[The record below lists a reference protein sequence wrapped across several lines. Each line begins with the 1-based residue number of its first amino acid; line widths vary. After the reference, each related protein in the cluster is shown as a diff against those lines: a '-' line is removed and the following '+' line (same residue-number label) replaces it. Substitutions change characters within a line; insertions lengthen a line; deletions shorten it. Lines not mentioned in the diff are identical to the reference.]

1 MYKKTEHQLTFVD
14 DFFLPF
20 GGKLNK
26 ENRWVRLAEI
36 IPWWMAEE
44 KYAKSFKKKFKG
56 EKAYSVR
63 IALGALYIKERL
75 GLSDRETVEQITEN
89 PYLQYFIGL
98 PEFQEKAP
106 FDHSLMTRFRKRLGA
121 NIINELNEWIVL
133 EEQKRQLE
141 EASKEN
147 DNNDDQDHDDEDH
160 DDEDRND
167 HYHDRGDLQPSG
179 SDSEKHSTESASPKT
194 KNRGKLILDATCA
207 PADIAYPTDLGLLN
221 EAREKL
227 EHIIDVL
234 HEPHKG
240 KLRKPRTYRKRARKD
255 YLSVAKQRKAGA
267 RKIRKAVGKQ
277 LGYVK
282 RDLEIIK
289 NLVSQS
295 SLSLLSKDEYRQL
308 LVIHELYRQQAE
320 MYKKKTHRVDHRI
333 VSISQ
338 PHVRPIVRGKA
349 KANVEFGSKV
359 AISVVDGYALIEHL
373 DWENYNEGTTL
384 KESVENYYNRFGFYP
399 EAILA
404 DKIYRNR
411 NNLAYCKSLGIRLSG
426 PRLGRPS
433 RTEDKT
439 LERVARQDA
448 SERNA
453 VEGKFGEG
461 KRKYGLGLIRARL
474 QETSETVVALQFLIL
489 NLERK
494 LRVLFLKFLHNT
506 ILYFDNR
513 NLACI

>member
-1 MYKKTEHQLTFVD
+1 M
-14 DFFLPF
+14 
-20 GGKLNK
+20 
-26 ENRWVRLAEI
+26 
-36 IPWWMAEE
+36 
-44 KYAKSFKKKFKG
+44 
-56 EKAYSVR
+56 
-63 IALGALYIKERL
+63 
-75 GLSDRETVEQITEN
+75 
-89 PYLQYFIGL
+89 
-98 PEFQEKAP
+98 
-106 FDHSLMTRFRKRLGA
+106 
-121 NIINELNEWIVL
+121 
-133 EEQKRQLE
+133 
-141 EASKEN
+141 
-147 DNNDDQDHDDEDH
+147 
-160 DDEDRND
+160 
-167 HYHDRGDLQPSG
+167 
-179 SDSEKHSTESASPKT
+179 
-194 KNRGKLILDATCA
+194 DATCA

-439 LERVARQDA
+439 LEGVARQDA

-506 ILYFDNR
+506 ILYFDNQ

>member
-26 ENRWVRLAEI
+26 ENRWVRLAEL
-36 IPWWMAEE
+36 IPWWKAEE

-121 NIINELNEWIVL
+121 NIINELNEWIVS

-141 EASKEN
+141 EEN
-147 DNNDDQDHDDEDH
+147 NNDDDPHDDTDDDDH
-160 DDEDRND
+160 
-167 HYHDRGDLQPSG
+167 G
-179 SDSEKHSTESASPKT
+179 SDDHQTSDPASEEKSTESVSPRTQNK
-194 KNRGKLILDATCA
+194 GKLILDATCA

-240 KLRKPRTYRKRARKD
+240 KLRKPRTYKKRARKD

-282 RDLEIIK
+282 RDLKIIE
-289 NLVSQS
+289 NLLTQS

-320 MYKKKTHRVDHRI
+320 MYKKKTHRIDHRI

-384 KESVENYYNRFGFYP
+384 RESVEHYYNRFGFYP

-411 NNLAYCKSLGIRLSG
+411 DNLAYCKSLGIRLSG

-433 RTEDKT
+433 KMEDKT
-439 LERVARQDA
+439 LEHVARQDA

-513 NLACI
+513 NLDCL

>member
-26 ENRWVRLAEI
+26 ENRWVRLAEL
-36 IPWWMAEE
+36 IPWWKAEE

-121 NIINELNEWIVL
+121 NIINELNEWIVS

-141 EASKEN
+141 EEN
-147 DNNDDQDHDDEDH
+147 NNDDDPHDDTDDDDH
-160 DDEDRND
+160 
-167 HYHDRGDLQPSG
+167 G
-179 SDSEKHSTESASPKT
+179 SDDHQTSDPASEEKSTESVSPRTQNK
-194 KNRGKLILDATCA
+194 GKLILDATCA

-240 KLRKPRTYRKRARKD
+240 KLRKPRTFKKRARKD

-282 RDLEIIK
+282 RDLKIIE
-289 NLVSQS
+289 NLLTQS

-320 MYKKKTHRVDHRI
+320 MYKKKTHRIDHRI

-384 KESVENYYNRFGFYP
+384 RESVEHYYNRFGFYP

-411 NNLAYCKSLGIRLSG
+411 DNLAYCKSLGIRLSG

-433 RTEDKT
+433 KMEDKT
-439 LERVARQDA
+439 LEHVARQDA

-513 NLACI
+513 NLDCL

>member
-1 MYKKTEHQLTFVD
+1 MYKKTEHQLTFVE

-26 ENRWVRLAEI
+26 ENRWVRLAEL
-36 IPWWMAEE
+36 IPWWKAEE

-147 DNNDDQDHDDEDH
+147 DNNDDHHDDDDH
-160 DDEDRND
+160 SSGD
-167 HYHDRGDLQPSG
+167 HQPSG
-179 SDSEKHSTESASPKT
+179 PASEENSTGSASPKT
-194 KNRGKLILDATCA
+194 KNKGKLILDATCA

-240 KLRKPRTYRKRARKD
+240 KLRKPRTYRKRARRD

-282 RDLEIIK
+282 RNLEIIG
-289 NLVSQS
+289 NLISQS

-320 MYKKKTHRVDHRI
+320 MYKKKTHRIDHRI

-359 AISVVDGYALIEHL
+359 AISVVDGYALIEQL
-373 DWENYNEGTTL
+373 DWENYNEGITL
-384 KESVENYYNRFGFYP
+384 RESIENYYNRFGFYP

-411 NNLAYCKSLGIRLSG
+411 DNLAYCKSLGIRLSG

-433 RTEDKT
+433 KTEDKT

-453 VEGKFGEG
+453 VESKFGEG

-474 QETSETVVALQFLIL
+474 QETSETVVALQFLIM

-494 LRVLFLKFLHNT
+494 LRVLFLKFLYNT
-506 ILYFDNR
+506 ILYFNNR

>member
-1 MYKKTEHQLTFVD
+1 
-14 DFFLPF
+14 
-20 GGKLNK
+20 
-26 ENRWVRLAEI
+26 
-36 IPWWMAEE
+36 
-44 KYAKSFKKKFKG
+44 
-56 EKAYSVR
+56 
-63 IALGALYIKERL
+63 
-75 GLSDRETVEQITEN
+75 
-89 PYLQYFIGL
+89 
-98 PEFQEKAP
+98 
-106 FDHSLMTRFRKRLGA
+106 
-121 NIINELNEWIVL
+121 
-133 EEQKRQLE
+133 
-141 EASKEN
+141 
-147 DNNDDQDHDDEDH
+147 
-160 DDEDRND
+160 
-167 HYHDRGDLQPSG
+167 
-179 SDSEKHSTESASPKT
+179 
-194 KNRGKLILDATCA
+194 
-207 PADIAYPTDLGLLN
+207 
-221 EAREKL
+221 
-227 EHIIDVL
+227 
-234 HEPHKG
+234 
-240 KLRKPRTYRKRARKD
+240 
-255 YLSVAKQRKAGA
+255 
-267 RKIRKAVGKQ
+267 
-277 LGYVK
+277 
-282 RDLEIIK
+282 
-289 NLVSQS
+289 
-295 SLSLLSKDEYRQL
+295 
-308 LVIHELYRQQAE
+308 

-433 RTEDKT
+433 KTEDKT

-453 VEGKFGEG
+453 VESKFGEG

>member
-26 ENRWVRLAEI
+26 ENRWVRLAEL
-36 IPWWMAEE
+36 IPWWKAEE

-121 NIINELNEWIVL
+121 NIINELNEWIVS

-141 EASKEN
+141 EEN
-147 DNNDDQDHDDEDH
+147 NNDDDPHDDTDDDDH
-160 DDEDRND
+160 
-167 HYHDRGDLQPSG
+167 G
-179 SDSEKHSTESASPKT
+179 SDDHQTSDPASEEKSTESVSPRTQNK
-194 KNRGKLILDATCA
+194 GKLILDATCA

-240 KLRKPRTYRKRARKD
+240 KLRKPRTYKKRARKD

-338 PHVRPIVRGKA
+338 PHVRPIVRGKE

>member
-1 MYKKTEHQLTFVD
+1 MYKKTEQQLTFVD

-26 ENRWVRLAEI
+26 ENRWIRLAEV
-36 IPWWMAEE
+36 IPWWRAEE

-63 IALGALYIKERL
+63 VALGALYIKERL

-98 PEFQEKAP
+98 PEFQEKNP

-133 EEQKRQLE
+133 EEQERQLE
-141 EASKEN
+141 EEPKEN
-147 DNNDDQDHDDEDH
+147 DDDDHHDDNDDGNDSDD
-160 DDEDRND
+160 
-167 HYHDRGDLQPSG
+167 YHDSGDHQPSG
-179 SDSEKHSTESASPKT
+179 SASEENSTESAFPKT
-194 KNRGKLILDATCA
+194 KNKGKLILDATCA

-255 YLSVAKQRKAGA
+255 YLSVAKQRKAGV

-282 RDLEIIK
+282 RDLKIIE
-289 NLVSQS
+289 NLASQG
-295 SLSLLSKDEYRQL
+295 SLSLLSKNEYRQL

-320 MYKKKTHRVDHRI
+320 MYKKKIHRIDHRI

-411 NNLAYCKSLGIRLSG
+411 DNLAYCKSLAIRLSG

-433 RTEDKT
+433 KTEDKT
-439 LERVARQDA
+439 MVRMARQDA

-474 QETSETVVALQFLIL
+474 QETSEISSISHTESGAESYFFI
-489 NLERK
+489 
-494 LRVLFLKFLHNT
+494 FLHNT
-506 ILYFDNR
+506 IFHFDNR

>member
-1 MYKKTEHQLTFVD
+1 MYKKTEHQLTFVE

-26 ENRWVRLAEI
+26 ENRWVRLAEM
-36 IPWWMAEE
+36 IPWWKAEE
-44 KYAKSFKKKFKG
+44 KYAKSFKQKFKG

-133 EEQKRQLE
+133 EEQERQLE

-147 DNNDDQDHDDEDH
+147 NNDD
-160 DDEDRND
+160 DRND
-167 HYHDRGDLQPSG
+167 DDDHGSGNLQPSDPVLKENTTDLG
-179 SDSEKHSTESASPKT
+179 SART
-194 KNRGKLILDATCA
+194 KNKGKLILDATCA

-240 KLRKPRTYRKRARKD
+240 KLQKPRTYRKRARKD

-282 RDLEIIK
+282 RDLAIIE
-289 NLVSQS
+289 NLVTQS

-320 MYKKKTHRVDHRI
+320 MYKKKTHRIDHRI

-359 AISVVDGYALIEHL
+359 AISVVGGYALIEQL
-373 DWENYNEGTTL
+373 DWENYNEGITL
-384 KESVENYYNRFGFYP
+384 RKSVENYYNRFGFYP
-399 EAILA
+399 EAILT

-411 NNLAYCKSLGIRLSG
+411 DNLAYRKSLGIRLSG

-433 RTEDKT
+433 KTEDKT
-439 LERVARQDA
+439 LKHVAKQVPLNVMPLRANLSKVSA
-448 SERNA
+448 SM
-453 VEGKFGEG
+453 G
-461 KRKYGLGLIRARL
+461 
-474 QETSETVVALQFLIL
+474 
-489 NLERK
+489 
-494 LRVLFLKFLHNT
+494 
-506 ILYFDNR
+506 
-513 NLACI
+513 

>member
-1 MYKKTEHQLTFVD
+1 
-14 DFFLPF
+14 
-20 GGKLNK
+20 
-26 ENRWVRLAEI
+26 
-36 IPWWMAEE
+36 
-44 KYAKSFKKKFKG
+44 
-56 EKAYSVR
+56 
-63 IALGALYIKERL
+63 
-75 GLSDRETVEQITEN
+75 
-89 PYLQYFIGL
+89 
-98 PEFQEKAP
+98 
-106 FDHSLMTRFRKRLGA
+106 
-121 NIINELNEWIVL
+121 
-133 EEQKRQLE
+133 
-141 EASKEN
+141 
-147 DNNDDQDHDDEDH
+147 
-160 DDEDRND
+160 
-167 HYHDRGDLQPSG
+167 
-179 SDSEKHSTESASPKT
+179 
-194 KNRGKLILDATCA
+194 
-207 PADIAYPTDLGLLN
+207 LN

-240 KLRKPRTYRKRARKD
+240 KLRKPRTYKKRARKD

-282 RDLEIIK
+282 RDLKIIE
-289 NLVSQS
+289 NLLTQS

-320 MYKKKTHRVDHRI
+320 MYKKKTHRIDHRI

-384 KESVENYYNRFGFYP
+384 RESVEHYYNRFEFYP

-411 NNLAYCKSLGIRLSG
+411 DNLAYCKSLGIRLSG

-433 RTEDKT
+433 KM
-439 LERVARQDA
+439 
-448 SERNA
+448 
-453 VEGKFGEG
+453 EG

-474 QETSETVVALQFLIL
+474 QEASETVVAFPFLIL

-494 LRVLFLKFLHNT
+494 FRVLFQKFSYNNILH
-506 ILYFDNR
+506 FDNR
-513 NLACI
+513 NLDCL

>member
-1 MYKKTEHQLTFVD
+1 MYKKTEYQLTFVE

-20 GGKLNK
+20 DGKLNK

-36 IPWWMAEE
+36 IPWWKAEE
-44 KYAKSFKKKFKG
+44 KYAKSFKNKFKG
-56 EKAYSVR
+56 ERAYSVR

-75 GLSDRETVEQITEN
+75 GLTDRETVEQITEN

-106 FDHSLMTRFRKRLGA
+106 FDHSLMPRFRKRLGA

-133 EEQKRQLE
+133 EEQKRQSE
-141 EASKEN
+141 ETSEEDDNDDDNHDGDDHHPSCPASKES
-147 DNNDDQDHDDEDH
+147 
-160 DDEDRND
+160 
-167 HYHDRGDLQPSG
+167 PS
-179 SDSEKHSTESASPKT
+179 ESASAKT
-194 KNRGKLILDATCA
+194 KNKGKLILDATCA

-240 KLRKPRTYRKRARKD
+240 KQQKPRTYRKRARKA

-277 LGYVK
+277 LRYVK
-282 RDLEIIK
+282 RDLEIIEK
-289 NLVSQS
+289 LVAQS
-295 SLSLLSKDEYRQL
+295 SLSLLNKNEYRQL

-320 MYKKKTHRVDHRI
+320 MYKKKSRRIDHRI

-359 AISVVDGYALIEHL
+359 AISVVDGYALIERL
-373 DWENYNEGTTL
+373 DWENYNEGITL
-384 KESVENYYNRFGFYP
+384 KESVENYYNRFGFYL

-411 NNLAYCKSLGIRLSG
+411 ENLAYCKSLGI
-426 PRLGRPS
+426 
-433 RTEDKT
+433 
-439 LERVARQDA
+439 
-448 SERNA
+448 
-453 VEGKFGEG
+453 
-461 KRKYGLGLIRARL
+461 
-474 QETSETVVALQFLIL
+474 
-489 NLERK
+489 
-494 LRVLFLKFLHNT
+494 
-506 ILYFDNR
+506 
-513 NLACI
+513 